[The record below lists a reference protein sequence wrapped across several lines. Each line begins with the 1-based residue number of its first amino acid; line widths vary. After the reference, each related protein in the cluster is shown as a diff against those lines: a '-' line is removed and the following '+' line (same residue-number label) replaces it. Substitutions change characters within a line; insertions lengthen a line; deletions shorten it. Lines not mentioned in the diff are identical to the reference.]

1 MTFLYVEN
9 LSLVGSKAFINAK
22 YLNRMVTKTTVS
34 EGEAEEKRIE
44 LVLFKFCKNCSEV
57 FIRISQHG

>member
-9 LSLVGSKAFINAK
+9 LSLVGSKASINAK

-34 EGEAEEKRIE
+34 KGEA
-44 LVLFKFCKNCSEV
+44 
-57 FIRISQHG
+57 